1 MKKTG
6 ITYLLAALLY
16 LGLTSFAF
24 AGSKEIT
31 VSASIVLKNAF
42 EEIGRLYESRTK
54 TRCVFN
60 FGAAGDLLKQ
70 ISGGAPVDVFAPAAK
85 KFMDEA
91 DRQELMVAGTRA
103 DFTMNRMVLVVP
115 ADSKTALNSFEE
127 LNSPAIKKIAVGNP
141 KTVSAG
147 EYADDVFN
155 FYKISASIKDK
166 FIYTEN
172 VRQVLD
178 YVARN
183 EVDAGVVFATDAAVR
198 SKEVRV
204 VTAAPEKSHKPA
216 VYTVAVVKGSKYE
229 AEARAFIALLLSDEG
244 QAVLKNYGF
253 KAVR

>member
-1 MKKTG
+1 MKKIGTA
-6 ITYLLAALLY
+6 YLLIALLY

-54 TRCVFN
+54 TKCVFN

-115 ADSKTALNSFEE
+115 AGAETDLKSFEGLVSDE
-127 LNSPAIKKIAVGNP
+127 VKKIAVGNP

-147 EYADDVFN
+147 EYAEDVFN
-155 FYKISASIKDK
+155 FYNIQASIKDK

-172 VRQVLD
+172 VRQALD

-216 VYTVAVVKGSKYE
+216 VYTVAVVKGSKYQ
-229 AEARAFIALLLSDEG
+229 AEAGAFIALLLSGEG

-253 KAVR
+253 KTVR